1 MRGLDLSAGVVEVG
15 SLAGLP
21 ASAALAEPPLSYAEA
36 MARETSSLRQLTGAQ
51 ARRIAVRAQLLDAD
65 RPGGLIETVQRLGV
79 LQNDPTNA
87 VARNADL
94 VLWSRLGPGYSHDEL
109 QAALDG
115 RALIEISLMIRPAE
129 DVALLRAEMA
139 ARRDPKRL
147 KDWQRSVHAWVV
159 ANDVCRRDILSRLTR
174 EGPLVAGEIPD
185 TCVVPWRSTGWTNDR
200 NVNQMLEAMAARGE
214 VATPGRRGSER
225 LWDLAERVY
234 PDDPIP
240 PLDEAIRTRA
250 ELRLRALGVARE
262 KATAVPGEPNHVGPV
277 GVAVT
282 VEGIRGAW
290 RVDPVQLE
298 RVNEPLKGRTAL
310 LSPLDHLV
318 FDRKRIAELF
328 DYEYLLEMY
337 KPTAKRRW
345 GYWAMPILHGD
356 ELIGKLD
363 ATADRKAGLFRV
375 NAIHPDTE
383 ITPDM
388 EAAID
393 AELHDLAD
401 WLGLPLERPDD

>member
-1 MRGLDLSAGVVEVG
+1 V
-15 SLAGLP
+15 
-21 ASAALAEPPLSYAEA
+21 ASKTLTAE
-36 MARETSSLRQLTGAQ
+36 Q
-51 ARRIAVRAQLLDAD
+51 ARRIAVRAQLLDAH

-94 VLWSRLGPGYSHDEL
+94 VLWSRLGSPYSHDEL

-115 RALIEISLMIRPAE
+115 RALIEINLLIRPAE
-129 DVALLRAEMA
+129 DVALYRAEMI
-139 ARRDPKRL
+139 AR
-147 KDWQRSVHAWVV
+147 RSVHGWVE
-159 ANDVCRRDILSRLTR
+159 ANDVCRRDVLRLLER

-200 NVNQMLEAMAARGE
+200 NVNQMLEAMVARGE

-240 PLDEAIRTRA
+240 PLDEAIRTCG
-250 ELRLRALGVARE
+250 ELRLRALGIARE

-282 VEGIRGAW
+282 VEGVRGTW
-290 RVDPVQLE
+290 RVDPEQLE
-298 RVNEPLKGRTAL
+298 RVDEPFAGRTAL
-310 LSPLDHLV
+310 LSPLDRLV
-318 FDRKRIAELF
+318 FDRKRVSELF

-337 KPTAKRRW
+337 KPRAKRRW

-356 ELIGKLD
+356 ELVGKLD
-363 ATADRKAGLFRV
+363 ATADRKAGVFRV

-383 ITPDM
+383 ITPAM
-388 EAAID
+388 ERAID
-393 AELHDLAD
+393 AELDDLAD
-401 WLGLPLERPDD
+401 WLDLPLERHDD